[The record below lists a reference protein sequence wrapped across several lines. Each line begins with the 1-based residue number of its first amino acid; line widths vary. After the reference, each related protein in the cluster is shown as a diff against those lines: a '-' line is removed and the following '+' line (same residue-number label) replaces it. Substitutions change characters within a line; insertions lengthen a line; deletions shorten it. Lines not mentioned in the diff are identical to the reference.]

1 MSTAHRHNGNG
12 SEAASASKL
21 LTVDVQPHPRGIPLL
36 RVLGDVDLATA
47 PVLQQAVQEQVAQ
60 RQKFVMDMDGVDFLS
75 SAGLAVLVDL
85 RQQMEDQNLKW
96 AVVAARQT
104 VTRPLEITGLLTILP
119 IFDTVP
125 AALDAVTG

>member
-1 MSTAHRHNGNG
+1 MSTQDPITGG
-12 SEAASASKL
+12 GTTQPSKL
-21 LTVDVQPHPRGIPLL
+21 LTVDVQPHPRGIPLM

-47 PVLQQAVQEQVAQ
+47 PVFQRAVQEQVAQ
-60 RQKFVMDMDGVDFLS
+60 RKRFVVDMDGVDFLS

-85 RQQMEDQNLKW
+85 RQQMEDQSLKW

-104 VTRPLEITGLLTILP
+104 VTRPLEITGLLAVLP

>member
-1 MSTAHRHNGNG
+1 M
-12 SEAASASKL
+12 L
-21 LTVDVQPHPRGIPLL
+21 LTVDVQPHPRGVPLL

-47 PVLQQAVQEQVAQ
+47 PVFQQAVREQVA
-60 RQKFVMDMDGVDFLS
+60 RRHKFVVDMDGVDFLS

-85 RQQMEDQNLKW
+85 REQMAENNLKW
-96 AVVAARQT
+96 AVVAGRQT

-125 AALDAVTG
+125 AAMDAIAV

>member
-1 MSTAHRHNGNG
+1 MSTPHADSGM
-12 SEAASASKL
+12 L
-21 LTVDVQPHPRGIPLL
+21 LTVDVQPHPRGVPLL

-47 PVLQQAVQEQVAQ
+47 PVFQQAVREQVA
-60 RQKFVMDMDGVDFLS
+60 RRHKFVVDMDGVDFLS

-85 RQQMEDQNLKW
+85 REQMAENNLKW
-96 AVVAARQT
+96 AVVAGRQT

-125 AALDAVTG
+125 AAMDAIAV

>member
-1 MSTAHRHNGNG
+1 M
-12 SEAASASKL
+12 
-21 LTVDVQPHPRGIPLL
+21 

-47 PVLQQAVQEQVAQ
+47 PVFQKAVLDQLAQ
-60 RQKFVMDMDGVDFLS
+60 RQKFVVDMDGVDFLS

-85 RQQMEDQNLKW
+85 RQQMADQNLKW

-119 IFDTVP
+119 IFETVP
-125 AALDAVTG
+125 AAVDAIAS

>member
-1 MSTAHRHNGNG
+1 M
-12 SEAASASKL
+12 
-21 LTVDVQPHPRGIPLL
+21 LTVDVQPHPRGIPLM

-47 PVLQQAVQEQVAQ
+47 PVFQKAVREQLAQ
-60 RQKFVMDMDGVDFLS
+60 RQKFVVDMDGVDFLS

-85 RQQMEDQNLKW
+85 RQQMADQDLKW

-125 AALDAVTG
+125 AAVDAVAG